1 MQPREALAVDKL
13 QTLGGGGGGG
23 GGDDRARGRERAGQ
37 DFPLHQTH
45 ILSIK
50 LI

>member
-23 GGDDRARGRERAGQ
+23 GGEGGEGVIKQGEERE
-37 DFPLHQTH
+37 
-45 ILSIK
+45 
-50 LI
+50 